1 MDQGKIMNQKPNKL
15 INEKSPYLL
24 QHAYNPVDWYPWC
37 EEAFEKAKREDKPIF
52 LSIGYSTCHWCHV
65 MEKES
70 FEDDEVAKM
79 MNDTFVSIKV
89 DREERP
95 DIDGVY
101 MSVCQMITGG
111 GGWPLTIVMTPD
123 KKPFFTGTYFPKYN
137 RFGRIGMLELI
148 TKLNDIWKNRRE
160 EVVNSAEEITKSISQ
175 ISIKNS
181 EEVIDEKIFDKSFDE
196 YSRRFDK
203 EYGGFGNAPKFPTPH
218 NLLFLLRYYRRTK
231 NLYALE
237 LVEKTLTEMRK
248 GGIYDHIG
256 FGFARYS
263 TDKYWLVPHFEK
275 MLYDNA
281 LLLMAF
287 SEAYQITKN
296 EFYKIT
302 AEEIIEYILREMTH
316 PEGGFFSAED
326 ADSEGEEGKFYL
338 WTEVEIRQ
346 LLSKNEA
353 DFIIKVFN
361 VKPNGNWYDEARGVR
376 TGNNIL
382 HLRKSYAE
390 LADDLGINQNDF
402 IKKLNSIR
410 SKMFEWRE
418 RRIHPHKDDKILTDW
433 NSLLISALVK
443 ASNVFGK
450 KDFLDTALRA
460 DRFIKK
466 YLYKN
471 GKLLHR
477 FREGES
483 AIDANLDDYSF
494 FIQAQLD
501 LFEATSEAEF
511 LRTAINLNEILA
523 HKFWDKNI
531 GGYYFTSEDA
541 EVLIVRQKEIY
552 DGAVPSGNSVQLLNL
567 VRLFELTSDNF
578 YFDTAQKQIR
588 AFASEINRMPSVF
601 AQFLCG
607 LDFLFGPSIEL
618 VITAKDKIIT
628 DEIVRR
634 LLQGYFPSKV
644 IIAINDL
651 NRQKLLEL
659 IPHLKDYE
667 VGESPII
674 YLCRNFICEKPT
686 INVDEVTQKI
696 AEL

>member
-1 MDQGKIMNQKPNKL
+1 MERKPNKL

-24 QHAYNPVDWYPWC
+24 QHAYNPVNWYPWC
-37 EEAFEKAKREDKPIF
+37 EEAFEKAKLEDKPIF

-70 FEDDEVAKM
+70 FEDEEVAKL
-79 MNDTFVSIKV
+79 MNDTFISIKV

-148 TKLNDIWKNRRE
+148 TKLNDVWKNRRE
-160 EVVNSAEEITKSISQ
+160 EVINSAEEITKAISH
-175 ISIKNS
+175 NS
-181 EEVIDEKIFDKSFDE
+181 VKKSDEEIDEKIFDKAFSE

-203 EYGGFGNAPKFPTPH
+203 EFGGFGNAPKFPTPH
-218 NLLFLLRYYRRTK
+218 NLLFLLRYFHRTK
-231 NLYALE
+231 NVSALE
-237 LVEKTLTEMRK
+237 MVEKTLTEMRK

-281 LLLMAF
+281 LLLMAY
-287 SEAYQITKN
+287 SECYQLTKN
-296 EFYKIT
+296 ESYKST
-302 AEEIIEYILREMTH
+302 AEEIVEYILRDMTH
-316 PEGGFFSAED
+316 PEGGFYSAED

-346 LLSKNEA
+346 LLPLDEA

-361 VKPNGNWYDEARGVR
+361 VEKNGNWYDEARGVR

-382 HLRKSYAE
+382 HLKKSYKE
-390 LADDLGINQNDF
+390 LAEEFSQTENEFLTKIATVR
-402 IKKLNSIR
+402 K
-410 SKMFEWRE
+410 KMFEWRE
-418 RRIHPHKDDKILTDW
+418 KRIHPHKDDKILTDW
-433 NSLLISALVK
+433 NSLMISALVK
-443 ASNVFGK
+443 SSLALDK
-450 KDFLDTALRA
+450 KELLDAALTS

-483 AIDANLDDYSF
+483 AIDGNLDDYSF
-494 FIQAQLD
+494 YIQAQLD
-501 LFEATSEAEF
+501 LFEATAEAEF
-511 LRTAINLNEILA
+511 LETAIKLNEFLFQ
-523 HKFWDKNI
+523 KFRDRNS
-531 GGYYFTSEDA
+531 GGYFFTSEDS
-541 EVLIVRQKEIY
+541 EKLIVRQKEIY

-567 VRLFELTSDNF
+567 VRLFELTSNNF
-578 YFDTAQKQIR
+578 YYEIAQKQIK
-588 AFASEINRMPSVF
+588 AFAAEVNRMPSVF

-607 LDFLFGPSIEL
+607 LDFLFGPAIEL
-618 VITAKDKIIT
+618 VITAKEKKLS
-628 DEIVRR
+628 DEIIRKIS
-634 LLQGYFPSKV
+634 QIYFPSKV
-644 IIAINDL
+644 ILSINNS
-651 NRQKLLEL
+651 NREKLIKLV
-659 IPHLKDYE
+659 PHLKDYKIE
-667 VGESPII
+667 ESPLF
-674 YLCRNFICEKPT
+674 YLCRNFVCEKPT
-686 INVDEVTQKI
+686 SDVNEVMSGIK
-696 AEL
+696 EL

>member
-1 MDQGKIMNQKPNKL
+1 MNRKPNKL

-24 QHAYNPVDWYPWC
+24 QHAYNPVDWFPWC

-65 MEKES
+65 MERES
-70 FEDDEVAKM
+70 FEDEEVAKL
-79 MNDTFVSIKV
+79 MNDTFISIKV

-101 MSVCQMITGG
+101 MAVCQMITGG

-123 KKPFFTGTYFPKYN
+123 KKPFFAGTYFPKYN

-160 EVVNSAEEITKSISQ
+160 EVLNSAEEITKSINK
-175 ISIKNS
+175 ISHKKS
-181 EEVIDEKIFDKSFDE
+181 DEEIDEKILDKAFDE

-231 NLYALE
+231 NLSALKI
-237 LVEKTLTEMRK
+237 VEKTLTEMRK
-248 GGIYDHIG
+248 GGIYDQIG

-287 SEAYQITKN
+287 SEAFQITGN
-296 EFYKIT
+296 DFYKT
-302 AEEIIEYILREMTH
+302 TSEEIAEYVLRDMTH

-338 WTEVEIRQ
+338 WTEVEIRE
-346 LLSKNEA
+346 LLTKDEA

-361 VKPNGNWYDEARGVR
+361 IEPNGNWYDEARGVR

-382 HLRKSYAE
+382 HLKKSYKE
-390 LADDLGINQNDF
+390 LANDLSMSENDF
-402 IKKLNSIR
+402 IKNLSSIR
-410 SKMFEWRE
+410 KKMFDWRKK
-418 RRIHPHKDDKILTDW
+418 RVHPHKDDKILTDW
-433 NSLLISALVK
+433 NSLMISALIKSSVILDKNKFLQAAMK
-443 ASNVFGK
+443 ADKFV
-450 KDFLDTALRA
+450 
-460 DRFIKK
+460 KK
-466 YLYKN
+466 YLFRSE
-471 GKLLHR
+471 KLLHR
-477 FREGES
+477 FRESES
-483 AIDANLDDYSF
+483 AIDGNIDDYAF

-511 LRTAINLNEILA
+511 LLTAIRLNEILF
-523 HKFWDKNI
+523 HKFWDDKS
-531 GGYYFTSEDA
+531 GGYFFTSEDS
-541 EVLIVRQKEIY
+541 EKLIVRQKEIY
-552 DGAVPSGNSVQLLNL
+552 DGAIPSGNSVQLLNL
-567 VRLFELTSDNF
+567 LRLYELTGNAV
-578 YFDTAQKQIR
+578 YYEIAQKQVK
-588 AFASEINRMPSVF
+588 AFASEVSRMPSVF

-607 LDFLFGPSIEL
+607 FDFLSGASVQL
-618 VITAKDKIIT
+618 VITAKDKNVA
-628 DEIVRR
+628 DEIFKKLSRE
-634 LLQGYFPSKV
+634 YFPSKV
-644 IIAINDL
+644 IIRIDNS
-651 NRQKLLEL
+651 NCQKLSEI
-659 IPHLKDYE
+659 IPHLKDYKVE
-667 VGESPII
+667 EKPTI
-674 YLCRNFICEKPT
+674 YFCRDFVCEKPT
-686 INVDEVTQKI
+686 NNVDEVIQRIT
-696 AEL
+696 EL